1 MARRFYDDQEF
12 QSGLATELGANAS
25 HHIGKVLRM
34 APGDEVVVFNGHGGE
49 WSARI
54 LAVGKKSVTVE
65 PLAFVDED
73 RTAPL
78 AVTVALPM
86 IKGDRMDYAIQKAT
100 ELGATRI
107 VVLDTERCEVRLKG
121 ERQEK
126 KLGQWQQIAISACE
140 QCGLNR
146 PPVIEGAV
154 PLSAWLAG
162 DLPALRLIAHPGEK
176 PFSPAALD
184 GVDELALLTGP
195 EGGFSDEELQAAA
208 DRGFIPFALGNRVLR
223 AETAPVALLAALW
236 AWLENSR

>member
-1 MARRFYDDQEF
+1 MARRFFDDQEF
-12 QSGLATELGANAS
+12 QAGVATELGANAS

-34 APGDEVVVFNGHGGE
+34 AVGDELVVFNGHGGE

-54 LAVGKKSVTVE
+54 LAVGKKAVTVE
-65 PLAFVDED
+65 PLAFVADD

-86 IKGDRMDYAIQKAT
+86 IKGERMDYAIQKAT
-100 ELGATRI
+100 ELGAAQI

-126 KLGQWQQIAISACE
+126 KLGQWQQVAISACE

-146 PPVIEGAV
+146 PPQVTGV
-154 PLSAWLAG
+154 RSLKDWLSG
-162 DLPALRLIAHPGEK
+162 DLPDLRLIAHPGK
-176 PFSPAALD
+176 SPFSPAALK
-184 GVDELALLTGP
+184 GTAELALLPGP
-195 EGGFSDEELQAAA
+195 EGGFSDEELRAAEEN
-208 DRGFIPFALGNRVLR
+208 GFVAFALGNRVLR

-236 AWLENSR
+236 AWESSD